1 MTRLLQAAG
10 LLVVGLVVLTAATP
24 ALARLAHALVPLIVT
39 LGVIAAVLRV
49 VWFFTR

>member
-1 MTRLLQAAG
+1 VTRLLQASG

-24 ALARLAHALVPLIVT
+24 ALDKLAHVFIPLIVT
-39 LGVIAAVLRV
+39 VGVVAAVLRV

>member
-1 MTRLLQAAG
+1 M
-10 LLVVGLVVLTAATP
+10 VGLVVLTAATP
-24 ALARLAHALVPLIVT
+24 ALARLTHSLVPLIVT